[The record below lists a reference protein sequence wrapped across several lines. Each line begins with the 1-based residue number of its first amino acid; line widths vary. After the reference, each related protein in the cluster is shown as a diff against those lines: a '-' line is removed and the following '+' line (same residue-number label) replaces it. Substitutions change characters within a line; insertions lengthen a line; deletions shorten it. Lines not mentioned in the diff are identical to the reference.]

1 MSEKKSATF
10 YQNIQAQIAQ
20 VKADGLYKAE
30 RVITTAQQSQ
40 IAVTTGEQVINF
52 CANNYLGLA
61 NHPALITAAKKGLD
75 EHGFGMASVRFIC
88 GTQDIHKELEQGISK
103 FLGMEDTILYSS
115 CFDANAGLF
124 ETILT
129 SEDAI
134 ISDALNHAS
143 IIDGVRLC
151 KAKRYRYANND
162 MAALEQNLIDA
173 DAAGARFKLIAT
185 DGVFSMDGVIANLKG
200 VCDLADKYNAMVMV
214 DDSHA
219 VGFVGEQGRGSHEF
233 CEVMGRVD
241 ILTGT
246 LGKAMG
252 GASGGY
258 TSAKKEVVEWLRQR
272 SRPYLFSNSLAPSI
286 VNASLQVLKL
296 LAEGGEL
303 RRTLK
308 ENTAYFRTK
317 MEAAGFTCA
326 GANHAIV
333 PVMLGD
339 AQVASDMADRLLAE
353 GIYVIGFSFPVV
365 PKGEARIR
373 TQISAAHTKAQLD
386 QAIAAFVKIGKAM
399 DIIPSSISE

>member
-1 MSEKKSATF
+1 MLDNKSATF
-10 YQNIQAQIAQ
+10 YQNIQAQITQ

-30 RVITTAQQSQ
+30 RVITTAQQAK

-61 NHPALITAAKKGLD
+61 NHPELLAAAKAGLD

-88 GTQDIHKELEQGISK
+88 GTQDIHKALEQGISE

-124 ETILT
+124 ETLLT

-151 KAKRYRYANND
+151 KAKRFRYDNND
-162 MAALEQNLIDA
+162 MAALEQSLIAA
-173 DAAGARFKLIAT
+173 DEAGARFKLIAT

-241 ILTGT
+241 IITGT

-286 VNASLQVLKL
+286 VNASLKVLQL

-308 ENTAYFRTK
+308 ENTAYFRNN

-326 GANHAIV
+326 GADHAIV

-339 AQVASDMADRLLAE
+339 AKIASAMADRLLGE

-365 PKGEARIR
+365 PKGQARIR
-373 TQISAAHTKAQLD
+373 TQISAAHTKDQLD
-386 QAIAAFVKIGKAM
+386 QAIAAFIKIGKEM
-399 DIIPSSISE
+399 EVI

>member
-1 MSEKKSATF
+1 MLENKSATF
-10 YQNIQAQIAQ
+10 YQNIQTQIDQ
-20 VKADGLYKAE
+20 VKVEGLYKAE
-30 RVITTAQQSQ
+30 RIITTAQQAK
-40 IAVTTGEQVINF
+40 IAVNTGEQVINF

-61 NHPALITAAKKGLD
+61 NHPELIAAAKTGLD

-88 GTQDIHKELEQGISK
+88 GTQDIHKMLEQGISK

-151 KAKRYRYANND
+151 KAKRFRYANND
-162 MAALEQNLIDA
+162 MAALKQSLI
-173 DAAGARFKLIAT
+173 AAEESGARFKLIAT

-219 VGFVGEQGRGSHEF
+219 VGFVGEHGRGSHEF
-233 CEVMGRVD
+233 CDVMGRVD
-241 ILTGT
+241 IITGT

-252 GASGGY
+252 GASGGF

-272 SRPYLFSNSLAPSI
+272 SRPYLFSNSLAPAI
-286 VNASLQVLKL
+286 VNASLRVLQL

-303 RRTLK
+303 RKTLID
-308 ENTAYFRTK
+308 NTAYFRNN

-339 AQVASDMADRLLAE
+339 AKVASDMANKLLAE

-365 PKGEARIR
+365 PKGQARIR
-373 TQISAAHTKAQLD
+373 TQISAAHTKEQLD
-386 QAIAAFVKIGKAM
+386 QAITAFIKIGKEM
-399 DIIPSSISE
+399 NVIS

>member
-1 MSEKKSATF
+1 MPVNF
-10 YQNIQAQIAQ
+10 YDHLQEQIEQ
-20 VKADGLYKAE
+20 VKQDGLYKAE
-30 RVITTAQQSQ
+30 RIITTAQQAQ
-40 IAVTTGEQVINF
+40 ISVTTGEQVINF

-61 NHPALITAAKKGLD
+61 NNPRLINAAKQGLD

-88 GTQDIHKELEQGISK
+88 GTQDIHKALEQKLSS

-124 ETILT
+124 ETLLS

-134 ISDALNHAS
+134 ISDSLNHAS

-151 KAKRYRYANND
+151 KAKRFRYANND
-162 MAALEQNLIDA
+162 AADLEKQLIAA
-173 DAAGARFKLIAT
+173 DQAGVRFKLIAT
-185 DGVFSMDGVIANLKG
+185 DGVFSMDGVIANLKA

-219 VGFVGEQGRGSHEF
+219 VGFVGDKGRGSHEF
-233 CEVMGRVD
+233 CDVMGRVD
-241 ILTGT
+241 IITGT

-252 GASGGY
+252 GASGGF
-258 TSAKKEVVEWLRQR
+258 TAAKKEVVEWLRQR
-272 SRPYLFSNSLAPSI
+272 SRPYLFSNSLAPAI
-286 VNASLQVLKL
+286 VNASLEVLDL
-296 LAEGGEL
+296 LADGDDL
-303 RRTLK
+303 RQTLK
-308 ENTAYFRTK
+308 DNAGYFRSQ
-317 MEAAGFTCA
+317 MESAGFTCA

-339 AQVASDMADRLLAE
+339 AKLASEMANRLLAE

-365 PKGEARIR
+365 PKGQARIR

-386 QAIAAFVKIGKAM
+386 KAIAAFIRIGRELNV
-399 DIIPSSISE
+399 IG

>member
-1 MSEKKSATF
+1 MTDSTSTKGF
-10 YQNIQAQIAQ
+10 YAHLTEQIAQ
-20 VKADGLYKAE
+20 VKEDGLYKAE
-30 RVITTAQQSQ
+30 RIITTAQQAK
-40 IAVTTGEQVINF
+40 IAVTSGEQVVNF

-61 NHPALITAAKKGLD
+61 NHPSLIEAAKNGLD

-88 GTQDIHKELEQGISK
+88 GTQDIHKALEQGISK

-124 ETILT
+124 ETLLGP
-129 SEDAI
+129 EDAI

-151 KAKRYRYANND
+151 KAKRFRYANND
-162 MAALEQNLIDA
+162 MAALEQSLIEA

-219 VGFVGEQGRGSHEF
+219 VGFVGEQGRGSHEY
-233 CEVMGRVD
+233 CEVMDRVD
-241 ILTGT
+241 IITGT

-272 SRPYLFSNSLAPSI
+272 SRPYLFSNSLAPAI
-286 VNASLQVLKL
+286 VNASLKVLEL
-296 LAEGGEL
+296 LADGDAL
-303 RRTLK
+303 RKTLK
-308 ENTAYFRTK
+308 DNAAYFRTN

-326 GANHAIV
+326 GADHAIV

-339 AQVASDMADRLLAE
+339 AKVASEMAERLLAE

-365 PKGEARIR
+365 PKGQARIR
-373 TQISAAHTKAQLD
+373 TQISAAHSKAQLD
-386 QAIAAFVKIGKAM
+386 HAIEAFIRIGKEMAV
-399 DIIPSSISE
+399 I